1 MGPLEGIKIIEFA
14 GLGPAPFCAMM
25 LADMGADVIRI
36 ERPKGQVGSLDVG
49 LGKHDI
55 LARNRRVLHV
65 DIKSADGQKLLK
77 SLIEKADGLIEGF
90 RPGVME
96 KLGLGPDDCAKINK
110 KLVFGRMTG
119 WGQTGELSQQAGHD
133 INYIAANGILDMI
146 GNAGGATTAGEPPAV
161 PPAVPPTL
169 VGDMGGGA
177 MFLAF
182 GMLAGILSA
191 ARTGE
196 GQVVDAAIIDGSALL
211 SSVVWGIAGKYHW
224 GERGTNLL
232 DGGAHFYGVYECSD
246 GKYISVGA
254 LEPKFYSLFLDKL
267 GLADD
272 ADFSQQ
278 MNMQAWAG
286 LKEKVADIFR
296 SKPRDHWAEL
306 FKGSDACVFPVLNR
320 DEALA
325 NPHLATR
332 SVFVEVDGVTQP
344 APAPRFDKTPAEI
357 KHMAGDDG
365 VSEADIL
372 KSWGVE

>member
-65 DIKSADGQKLLK
+65 DIKSADGQALLK
-77 SLIEKADGLIEGF
+77 KLISKADGLIEGF

-96 KLGLGPDDCAKINK
+96 KLGLGPDDCAGLNK

-119 WGQTGELSQQAGHD
+119 WGQTGVLSQQAGHD
-133 INYIAANGILDMI
+133 INYIAVNGVLDMI
-146 GNAGGATTAGEPPAV
+146 GNNGEAPPAV
-161 PPAVPPTL
+161 VAPPAVPPTL

-211 SSVVWGIAGKYHW
+211 SSVVWGIGGKYHW

-232 DGGAHFYGVYECSD
+232 DGGAHFYGVYECAD

-254 LEPKFYSLFLDKL
+254 LEPKFYSLFLEKL
-267 GLADD
+267 GLVGD

-286 LKEKVADIFR
+286 LKDKIADIFR

-306 FKGSDACVFPVLNR
+306 FAGSDACVFPVLNR

-325 NPHLATR
+325 NPHMAAR
-332 SVFVEVDGVTQP
+332 NVFVEVDGITQP
-344 APAPRFDKTPAEI
+344 APAPRFEKTPAEI

-365 VSEADIL
+365 ASEADIL
-372 KSWGVE
+372 KSWGIE

>member
-14 GLGPAPFCAMM
+14 GIGPAPFGAMM

-36 ERPKGQVGSLDVG
+36 ERPKDQVSSLEVN
-49 LGKHDI
+49 LGRHDI
-55 LARNRRVLHV
+55 LGRNRRVLHV
-65 DIKSADGQKLLK
+65 DMKSDEGKILLK

-96 KLGLGPDDCAKINK
+96 KMGLGPEDCAKLNP

-119 WGQTGELSQQAGHD
+119 WGQTGALAKQAGHD
-133 INYIAANGILDMI
+133 INYLAVSGVLDMM
-146 GNAGGATTAGEPPAV
+146 GNPGEAPTTT
-161 PPAVPPTL
+161 PTM

-191 ARTGE
+191 KNTGE

-211 SSVVWGIAGKYHW
+211 SSVVWSIASKYHW

-232 DGGAHFYGVYECSD
+232 DGGAHFYGTYVCSN

-254 LEPKFYSLFLDKL
+254 LEPKFYEAFLYKL
-267 GLADD
+267 GLNFESEFDE
-272 ADFSQQ
+272 Q
-278 MNMQAWAG
+278 MNPQNWG
-286 LKEKVADIFR
+286 VLKEKLAKIFAA
-296 SKPRDHWAEL
+296 KPRDYWVNL
-306 FKGSDACVFPVLNR
+306 FKSSDACVFPVLNR
-320 DEALA
+320 DEVLL
-325 NPHLATR
+325 NPHMTNR
-332 SVFVEVDGVTQP
+332 GVFQEVDGVTQP
-344 APAPRFDKTPAEI
+344 SPAPRFSKTPTKINNMPSRVDDEVDETEEAETI
-357 KHMAGDDG
+357 
-365 VSEADIL
+365 